1 MSSGIL
7 NVNKPAG
14 PSSFAV
20 VRTLRRLPG
29 VLKAGHGG
37 TLDPAAEGVLP
48 ILINGATRLADFVHE
63 WPKTYEATVT
73 FGFTSDTGDRE
84 GTITPAGDPQTITRE
99 RVEAALP
106 AFTGRIE
113 QVPPM
118 YSALK
123 QGGEALY
130 RKARRGEAV
139 ERRARVVEIFS
150 IRLLDFDETTK
161 VGRLEVN
168 SGRGMYVRSLAQDLG
183 VALGCGAYLSGLIR
197 TALGPLTVADAVP
210 VATLVGAGEG
220 WTRWLLPMDL
230 PLHNW
235 PAVALDAAGAAA
247 VRRGQA
253 VPAPNSTAG
262 RYRLLGPDGELL
274 AWGEADATRR
284 IQPRAVFLG

>member
-1 MSSGIL
+1 MTSGIL

-20 VRTLRRLPG
+20 VRALRRLPG

-48 ILINGATRLADFVHE
+48 ILVNGATRLADFVHE
-63 WPKTYEATVT
+63 WPKTYLATVT
-73 FGFTSDTGDRE
+73 FGFTSDSGDRE
-84 GTITPAGDPQTITRE
+84 GTLRPSGDVKAISRE
-99 RVEAALP
+99 QIEAELP
-106 AFTGRIE
+106 AFAGRIE
-113 QVPPM
+113 QVPPL

-130 RKARRGEAV
+130 KKARRGEAV

-150 IRLLDFDETTK
+150 IRLLDYDPAAG
-161 VGRLEVN
+161 VAHLEVS
-168 SGRGMYVRSLAQDLG
+168 SGRGMYVRSLAHDLG
-183 VALGCGAYLSGLIR
+183 AALGCGAYLSSLTR
-197 TALGPLTVADAVP
+197 SAVGPLTLAEAVP
-210 VATLVGAGEG
+210 LATLVTAGEG

-230 PLHNW
+230 PLRDW

-253 VPAPNSTAG
+253 VPAPNTTAG
-262 RYRLLGPDGELL
+262 RYRLLGPDGDLL

-284 IQPRAVFLG
+284 IQPRSVFAR

>member
-1 MSSGIL
+1 VTSGIL

-29 VLKAGHGG
+29 VAKAGHGG

-48 ILINGATRLADFVHE
+48 ILINAATRLADFIHE
-63 WPKTYEATVT
+63 WPKTYLATVT
-73 FGFTSDTGDRE
+73 FGYTSDTGDRE
-84 GTITPAGDPQTITRE
+84 GSITASGDPQLISRE
-99 RVEAALP
+99 QIEATLP
-106 AFTGRIE
+106 AFTGRVE

-118 YSALK
+118 FSALK

-139 ERRARVVEIFS
+139 DRRARVVEIFS
-150 IRLLDFDETTK
+150 IRLLDYDRHAA
-161 VGRLEVN
+161 VGRLEVR
-168 SGRGMYVRSLAQDLG
+168 SGRGMYVRSLAHDLG
-183 VALGCGAYLSGLIR
+183 SALGCGAYLSGLVRSGI
-197 TALGPLTVADAVP
+197 GPLLLAEAIP
-210 VATLVGAGEG
+210 VATLAAAGEG

-230 PLHNW
+230 PLRNW
-235 PAVALDAAGAAA
+235 PAVALDAAGVAA

-262 RYRLLGPDGELL
+262 RYRLLGPDGDLL

-284 IQPRAVFLG
+284 IQPRAVFA